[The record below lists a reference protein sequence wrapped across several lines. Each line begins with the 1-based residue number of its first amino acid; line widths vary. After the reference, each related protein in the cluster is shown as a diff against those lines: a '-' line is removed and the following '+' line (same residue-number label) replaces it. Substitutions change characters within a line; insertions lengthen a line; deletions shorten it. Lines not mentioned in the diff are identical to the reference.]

1 MSKVISFISC
11 FTLLLTS
18 SLAYAAEGEHYD
30 MVDLQLRWKAQ
41 FQFAGYYAALE
52 KGFYAEEGLH
62 VRLHEGSPAHQPVSE
77 VLLGRAQYAEGNSE
91 VLLHRL
97 RGEPL
102 VALAAIFQHSA
113 SVLITRKDVA
123 IQSIADLK
131 DKKVMFM
138 NVTEDADFLAMFQ
151 NAGIEMS
158 QLDILPSSY
167 NIEDLIT
174 GKVDVFNSYITNEPF
189 LLKQHNF
196 PYRVFSPRDYRIDF
210 YSDILFTTEDEVANH
225 PGRVAAMR
233 RATLKGWHYAM
244 DHPSEIIDVLINKY
258 NVKKTRAH
266 LEFEAQEMRKLIFPN
281 LIEMGH
287 MNPERWKNMAD
298 TFVQTG
304 LVDSDYSLD
313 GFVYQPENNFYTFF
327 ERHKWQLLVGV
338 LFVLLCFLTLHWITL
353 RRAVAKGTSKLRLI
367 NEQLS
372 LEIEER
378 IGAQNRLKDA
388 KILAEQSSQAKTDFL
403 SVMSHELR
411 TPLHGIIG
419 LLDLMDR
426 DSLTAQQRQDLNMAL
441 ESSKSLQEL
450 VSDILDI
457 SVVEAG
463 KLILET
469 KAFNTLACI
478 ENVLRTFVALA
489 QSKGIFLT
497 VDMKDAP
504 SIIEGDVVR
513 VRQVLINLVGN
524 AVKFTEKGGVH
535 IRVRQGSNATGL
547 GMINFDIQDTGI
559 GISEGDL
566 ERIFEVFTQVNQGSS
581 QRYAGTGL
589 GTSIAKR
596 LVEQM
601 GGGIT
606 VTSKFGVG
614 SLFRVSIPIGQKATE
629 TITDHLNAKRLGQSN
644 STAESEPLLQLQGW
658 NILLVEDD
666 KVSQKIAMKRLNR
679 SGLTVDLAQNGN
691 EAWQLIQQKHF
702 ELILTDL
709 RMPNMDGLTLTRKIR
724 SLEKDGRKKTRII
737 GISAHA
743 LAEVQKECLQAG
755 MDAFLTKPIE
765 PNAIVAEIK
774 KLQVA
779 VS

>member
-1 MSKVISFISC
+1 MFKMISFISC
-11 FTLLLTS
+11 FTLLLAS
-18 SLAYAAEGEHYD
+18 SLAYAAERKHYD
-30 MVDLQLRWKAQ
+30 TVDLQLRWKAQ
-41 FQFAGYYAALE
+41 FQLAGYYAALE
-52 KGFYAEEGLH
+52 EGFYAEEGLH

-91 VLLHRL
+91 VLLQRL
-97 RGEPL
+97 KGEPL

-113 SVLITRKDVA
+113 SVLITRKDIAV
-123 IQSIADLK
+123 QSITDLK
-131 DKKVMFM
+131 DKKVMLM

-158 QLDILPSSY
+158 QLNILPSSY

-196 PYRVFSPRDYRIDF
+196 PYRVFSPRDHRIDF
-210 YSDILFTTEDEVANH
+210 YSDILFTTEDELANH
-225 PGRVAAMR
+225 PRRVAAMR

-244 DHPSEIIDVLINKY
+244 DHPSKMIDILINKY
-258 NVKKTRAH
+258 KVKKTRAH
-266 LEFEAQEMRKLIFPN
+266 LEFEAQEMRKLIFPD

-287 MNPERWKNMAD
+287 MNPKRWKSMAD

-313 GFVYQPENNFYTFF
+313 GFMYQPENSFYTFF
-327 ERHKWQLLVGV
+327 EGHKWQLLVGV
-338 LFVLLCFLTLHWITL
+338 LFVLLCLLTLHWVTL
-353 RRAVAKGTSKLRLI
+353 RRAVIKGTSKLRLI
-367 NEQLS
+367 NEQLN

-378 IGAQNRLKDA
+378 IDVQNRLKDA

-426 DSLTAQQRQDLNMAL
+426 DSLTAQQRQDLDMAL
-441 ESSKSLQEL
+441 ESSKSLQGL

-463 KLILET
+463 KLILQT
-469 KAFNTLACI
+469 KAFNTLSCI
-478 ENVLRTFVALA
+478 KDVLRTFVALA
-489 QSKGIFLT
+489 QSKDIFLT
-497 VDMKDAP
+497 IDMEAIP
-504 SIIEGDVVR
+504 NIIEGDVVR
-513 VRQVLINLVGN
+513 VRQVLINLIGN

-535 IRVRQGSNATGL
+535 ITVKQGNNAAGL
-547 GMINFDIQDTGI
+547 GMISFDIKDTGI
-559 GISEGDL
+559 GISEEDL
-566 ERIFEVFTQVNQGSS
+566 KRIFEVFTQVNQGPN

-596 LVEQM
+596 LTEQM
-601 GGGIT
+601 GGDIT
-606 VTSKFGVG
+606 VTSELGVG
-614 SLFRVSIPIGQKATE
+614 SIFRVTIPIGQQATE
-629 TITDHLNAKRLGQSN
+629 TITDHLNAKLLEQSN
-644 STAESEPLLQLQGW
+644 TTAEPEPLLQFQDW

-666 KVSQKIAMKRLNR
+666 KVSQKVALKRLRR
-679 SGLTVDLAQNGN
+679 SGLSADVAHSGD
-691 EAWQLIQQKHF
+691 EAWRLIQQKHF
-702 ELILTDL
+702 DLILTDL
-709 RMPNMDGLTLTRKIR
+709 RMPNMDGLTLTRNIR
-724 SLEKDGRKKTRII
+724 SLEKNGRKKTRVI

-755 MDAFLTKPIE
+755 MDAFLSKPIE
-765 PNAIVAEIK
+765 PNAILAEIK
-774 KLQVA
+774 KLQIS